1 MKSIPLLGTIPD
13 ATISRIELDVRAKIN
28 ALFARCPTLCG
39 FSVQDRSTL
48 PERPD
53 GQIPDADL
61 YVTEIGFFPKLGADQ
76 YGDVFDEITFA
87 ISDLV
92 HDQPKAYD
100 VLRGR
105 TFART
110 LQ

>member
-1 MKSIPLLGTIPD
+1 MKLIPVLGSLPD
-13 ATISRIELDVRAKIN
+13 ATLSRLEYDIRAKIN
-28 ALFARCPTLCG
+28 GLFARCPTLCG

-48 PERPD
+48 PANVD
-53 GQIPDADL
+53 GAIPDADL
-61 YVTEIGFFPKLGADQ
+61 YVTELGFFPKLGADQ
-76 YGDVFDEITFA
+76 YGDVFDDITMA

-92 HDQPKAYD
+92 YEQPKAYD
-100 VLRGR
+100 ALRGR

>member
-1 MKSIPLLGTIPD
+1 MKTLPFLGTIQD
-13 ATISRIELDVRAKIN
+13 AGLSRIELDIRAKIN
-28 ALFARCPTLCG
+28 TLFARCPTLCG
-39 FSVQDRSTL
+39 FSVQDRSQL
-48 PERPD
+48 PEKLE
-53 GQIPDADL
+53 GAIPDADL
-61 YVTEIGFFPKLGADQ
+61 YVTEIGIFPKLSADQ
-76 YGDVFDEITFA
+76 YGDVFDEITLA

-92 HDQPKAYD
+92 YEQPKAYD

>member
-1 MKSIPLLGTIPD
+1 MKTLPFLGTLSD
-13 ATISRIELDVRAKIN
+13 AGLNRVELDVQAKMG
-28 ALFARCPTLCG
+28 ALFVRCPTLCG
-39 FSVQDRSTL
+39 FSVQDRSQL
-48 PERPD
+48 PEKVE
-53 GQIPDADL
+53 GAIPDADL
-61 YVTEIGFFPKLGADQ
+61 YVTEIGIYPKLSAEQ
-76 YGDVFDEITFA
+76 YGEIFDEITVA

-92 HDQPKAYD
+92 YEQPKAYD

>member
-1 MKSIPLLGTIPD
+1 MKTFPLLGTLPD
-13 ATISRIELDVRAKIN
+13 AGLSRLELDVRAKIDT
-28 ALFARCPTLCG
+28 LFARCPTLCG
-39 FSVQDRSTL
+39 FSVQDRSQL
-48 PERPD
+48 PEKVE
-53 GQIPDADL
+53 GAIPDADL
-61 YVTEIGFFPKLGADQ
+61 YVTEIGIFPKLSADQ
-76 YGDVFDEITFA
+76 YGDIFDEITLA

-92 HDQPKAYD
+92 YEQPKAFD